1 MTEHRLISQSGI
13 LQNEVSKKNRS
24 RPVGR
29 SATTRLRWAAVILLL
44 FVKVVVL
51 PGCGVDPE
59 SIETIRRVAMQ
70 DRKTQSDLN
79 IGANDSGSVAVNSP
93 GVFEPPFPDRKDPF
107 HIDQSAPSAK
117 VRPTKA
123 SEYLVLGFAD
133 VGKTR
138 AIIRFGD
145 ETQFVSIGDTI
156 GDAEVLDVIPPRVRL
171 RNGSFIWEAS
181 MFQSP

>member
-1 MTEHRLISQSGI
+1 MMTEPRLARRTRNHSKKTMSKG
-13 LQNEVSKKNRS
+13 VSKSTK
-24 RPVGR
+24 
-29 SATTRLRWAAVILLL
+29 TRMKWSAAVVLL

-70 DRKTQSDLN
+70 DRKTQSDLD
-79 IGANDSGSVAVNSP
+79 IGADGNGSVAVSSP
-93 GVFEPPFPDRKDPF
+93 RVFEPPFPDRMDPF
-107 HIDQSAPSAK
+107 HIDQAAPSA
-117 VRPTKA
+117 VSRPTKA

-145 ETQFVSIGDTI
+145 ETQFVSKGDTI

>member
-1 MTEHRLISQSGI
+1 MSEQRLTRRTRNHGNKTMSKG
-13 LQNEVSKKNRS
+13 VSKS
-24 RPVGR
+24 T
-29 SATTRLRWAAVILLL
+29 TTRLKWTAAFVLL

-79 IGANDSGSVAVNSP
+79 IGGGEDGSVAVSSP
-93 GVFEPPFPDRKDPF
+93 RVFEPPFPDRRDPF
-107 HIDQSAPSAK
+107 HIDQAAPST
-117 VRPTKA
+117 VTRPTKA

-145 ETQFVSIGDTI
+145 ETQFVSKGDTI

>member
-1 MTEHRLISQSGI
+1 MFERHLMGR
-13 LQNEVSKKNRS
+13 LQNQGEKTVSKGNSTSTTARVKW
-24 RPVGR
+24 
-29 SATTRLRWAAVILLL
+29 SAVFALM

-51 PGCGVDPE
+51 PGCGVDSE

-70 DRKTQSDLN
+70 DRETQSDLK
-79 IGANDSGSVAVNSP
+79 IGMGEVGAMAVSSP
-93 GVFEPPFPDRKDPF
+93 RVFEPPFPDRKDPF
-107 HIDQSAPSAK
+107 HIDQAAPSTMT
-117 VRPTKA
+117 RPTKA

-145 ETQFVSIGDTI
+145 ETQFVSKGDTI

-181 MFQSP
+181 MFQTP